1 MSPRAPRERHERHHP
16 EERIDDRDPVGV
28 VPLRAP
34 GKEWSQTVGP
44 LPVEVEATRDGRGDT
59 RGDPA
64 PGWVGPPPAA
74 RPEAQHQPNQPGA
87 AQDLDCRT
95 EDEVLDPPIYN
106 QYRSSR

>member
-44 LPVEVEATRDGRGDT
+44 LPVEVEVTRDGRGDT

-64 PGWVGPPPAA
+64 PGWVGHPPAPC
-74 RPEAQHQPNQPGA
+74 PEAQHQPNQTGEHH
-87 AQDLDCRT
+87 DTDVRT
-95 EDEVLDPPIYN
+95 PEGVPDATV
-106 QYRSSR
+106 